1 MQPGILI
8 LNLAPTGMVP
18 TKELNPHVPI
28 AVSDIVEDT
37 KRCVELGASIV
48 HLHARDE
55 ATGQP
60 THRKEVYA
68 RLIGSIR
75 EHCPDVVICVS
86 LSGRNASDFA
96 ERSDPLDLAGD
107 LKPDMASLTLASMN
121 FSRTASV
128 NSPEMIRRIAEKL
141 SENNIK
147 PELEVFDSGMIN
159 YARYLSEKKLLQP
172 PFYFNFILGNIASA
186 QAKPAPLGLMMA
198 ELPPDSL
205 WVGGGIGAA
214 QLPMNALG
222 MLYGNG
228 ARVGLEDCLWLDG
241 RRHRPASNV
250 DLVKRAQDL
259 ARIFGRRFASPCEVR
274 AALGLKC

>member
-1 MQPGILI
+1 MQLEGLI

-18 TKELNPHVPI
+18 TKGLNPRVPI
-28 AVSDIVEDT
+28 TAAEIVEDT
-37 KRCVELGASIV
+37 KRCIALGANIV

-86 LSGRNASDFA
+86 LSGRNAGVFE
-96 ERSDPLDLAGD
+96 ERSDPLNLTGD

-121 FSRTASV
+121 FSRAASV
-128 NSPEMIRRIAEKL
+128 NSPEMINRLAEKL
-141 SENNIK
+141 AETGIK

-159 YARYLSEKKLLQP
+159 YARYLGEKNLIRAP
-172 PFYFNFILGNIASA
+172 YYFNFILGNIASA
-186 QAKPAPLGLMMA
+186 QAKPAQLGLMMS
-198 ELPPDSL
+198 ELPPDSC

-214 QLPMNALG
+214 QLPMSAMG

-241 RRHRPASNV
+241 RREVPATNV
-250 DLVKRAQDL
+250 DLVRRAREL
-259 ARIFGRRFASPCEVR
+259 ARLFGRRFATPLEVR
-274 AALGLKC
+274 VALGLRS